1 MDRVMDI
8 KKIKEEEV
16 SEMYDFLEN
25 LQDYGHIYHYPP
37 EKLDEPFKKIMEG
50 IEEIQ
55 KLMEDSFEM

>member
-1 MDRVMDI
+1 
-8 KKIKEEEV
+8 
-16 SEMYDFLEN
+16 MYDFLEG

-55 KLMEDSFEM
+55 RLMKDSFEM